1 MKTFLSCDWGTSSF
15 RLRLIS
21 VQTLK
26 VIGQTKT
33 EEGIS
38 LTYRYF
44 KLQNVSESDRFAF
57 YLSIIQQNIKQ
68 LERDTT
74 RELDG
79 IPIVLSGMASSTIG
93 MFPLQYKS
101 LPFSTDGSNL
111 LIKRLKATKTFPHE
125 LIFISGVRSVDDVMR
140 GEETLL
146 VGCYCLL
153 KAKAALSKK
162 KCLFIFPGTHSK
174 HIVVE
179 EQEVSSFK
187 TFMTGEFF
195 SLLSTHSI
203 LSDSIDTHRLSFST
217 KNKDYF
223 RKGVSDGLKFNLLN
237 SSFWVRTNSLF
248 DLGSKKQNYFY
259 LSGLLIGTELKGL
272 DNMMISNVTIVSNN
286 ELARFYSIAI
296 GVLGLS
302 IDFNV
307 LSDEDAMIHGQNEI
321 CRLQA

>member
-15 RLRLIS
+15 RLRLINA
-21 VQTLK
+21 QTLK
-26 VIGQTKT
+26 VLGQTKT
-33 EEGIS
+33 DEGIS
-38 LTYRYF
+38 QIYRYF
-44 KLQNVSESDRFAF
+44 KLQKVSESDRFAF
-57 YLSIIQQNIKQ
+57 YLSTIQQNIKQ
-68 LERDTT
+68 LERDTK

-93 MFPLQYKS
+93 MFPLQYKP

-153 KAKAALSKK
+153 KVNGALPKR
-162 KCLFIFPGTHSK
+162 CLFIVPGTHSK

-217 KNKDYF
+217 KNKEFF

-237 SSFWVRTNSLF
+237 SSFWIRTNSLF
-248 DLGSKKQNYFY
+248 DLRSKKQNYFY
-259 LSGLLIGTELKGL
+259 LSGLLIGNEIRELDK
-272 DNMMISNVTIVSNN
+272 MMINNVILVSSK
-286 ELARFYSIAI
+286 ELARCYSIAI
-296 GVLGLS
+296 EVLGLS
-302 IDFNV
+302 INLNV
-307 LSDEDAMIHGQNEI
+307 LSDEDAMIHGQNKI
-321 CRLQA
+321 CGLQ